1 MFIRFLYSLV
11 MKNILT
17 GIIVL
22 SCVLGAQS
30 ADARP
35 RGSNG
40 ASART
45 YGYIGPQNQFGA
57 SFNFQEPMR
66 TISLR
71 EIREI
76 IASQVPGDIQDARLI
91 EDGGRKVYEVRWQPS
106 DASLRGRIMIFIVD
120 AETGQILSRRGG

>member
-1 MFIRFLYSLV
+1 MFIRSAYKRD

-17 GIIVL
+17 SLIAF
-22 SCVLGAQS
+22 SCVFSAQA

-35 RGSNG
+35 KSSSGQD
-40 ASART
+40 ART
-45 YGYIGPQNQFGA
+45 FSYIGPQNQFGP
-57 SFNFQEPMR
+57 SFSFQEQFR

-120 AETGQILSRRGG
+120 AESGQILSRRGG